1 MTPSDIKK
9 ALSSVSAEIPVQAI
23 KAAVEQQ
30 EAITPVLLKALD
42 AVKIREK
49 RSCSSSKARLAV
61 HGLYLL
67 AEFAEPKAWPLV
79 QELFSSM
86 SAQDNVSIGDDFDEI
101 VCDSLSQ
108 IFATLCD
115 GDIRPLQSI
124 IENTSIDEYVRD
136 AALSALVVRYQQD
149 DLELSIL
156 TEYLHQLYKFGLE
169 QERNQVWNAWVQ
181 ACYNTQPDEFMDAL
195 ESLYEQE
202 LADPYYITLEELTE
216 RCGMEPEAIRKA
228 VMSQE
233 ADYYCYITDAIAGLR
248 KLSCYSGESNEL
260 LKSMENMVIN
270 QTAPVTGPVSGAMP
284 EASPLPAFSTD
295 MPDYHNVGR
304 NDPCPCGSGKKFKK
318 CCLH

>member
-9 ALSSVSAEIPVQAI
+9 ALAKVSPDLPVQAI
-23 KAAVEQQ
+23 RSAIEQQ
-30 EAITPVLLKALD
+30 GEMTPILLKALD

-49 RSCSSSKARLAV
+49 RSSSASKSRLAV
-61 HGLYLL
+61 HALYLL
-67 AEFAEPKAWPLV
+67 AQFGEEKAWPLAV
-79 QELFSSM
+79 DLFSSM

-108 IFATLCD
+108 ILATLSK

-136 AALSALVVRYQQD
+136 AALSALVVLYQQG
-149 DLELSIL
+149 DLELQVL
-156 TEYLHQLYKFGLE
+156 TSYLHQLYQFGLE

-195 ESLYEQE
+195 KALYEQE
-202 LADPYYITLEELTE
+202 IADPYYITLEELSE
-216 RCGMEPEAIRKA
+216 RSGMEPEAIRKA
-228 VMSQE
+228 VMLQE
-233 ADYYCYITDAIAGLR
+233 ADFYCYITDTLAGLR
-248 KLSCYSGESNEL
+248 KLSCYSGEENEL
-260 LKSMENMVIN
+260 LKSMESMVIN
-270 QTAPVTGPVSGAMP
+270 QTAPVYSAPLSS
-284 EASPLPAFSTD
+284 SPAESPAFFPETA
-295 MPDYHNVGR
+295 DYSHVGR

>member
-9 ALSSVSAEIPVQAI
+9 ALSTVSGELPVSAIR
-23 KAAVEQQ
+23 AAAEQK
-30 EAITPVLLKALD
+30 ETMMPVLLKALD

-49 RSCSSSKARLAV
+49 RSCSTSKARLAV
-61 HGLYLL
+61 HALYLL
-67 AEFAEPKAWPLV
+67 TEFAEPQAWPEVL
-79 QELFSSM
+79 ELFSSM

-136 AALSALVVRYQQD
+136 AALGALVVRYVQG
-149 DLELSIL
+149 DLELATL

-181 ACYNTQPDEFMDAL
+181 ACFNTQPDSFMDAL
-195 ESLYEQE
+195 KSLYEQE

-216 RCGMEPEAIRKA
+216 RSGMEPEAIKKA
-228 VMSQE
+228 VMNQE
-233 ADYYCYITDAIAGLR
+233 AEYYCYITDAVAGLR

-270 QTAPVTGPVSGAMP
+270 QTAPVSETSNPMPASMPVY
-284 EASPLPAFSTD
+284 STETTNF
-295 MPDYHNVGR
+295 HNVGR